1 MEGGKSFPQ
10 PETPSNIYIGCKY
23 CRKCRQVDVLVPR
36 FRSFQLLHIGRG
48 ACARPADGFLM
59 NRVSV
64 KSLKVSLKLYRS
76 EVKVVSLL
84 EENRTFTQR
93 SVSGQHQGLF
103 L

>member
-1 MEGGKSFPQ
+1 M
-10 PETPSNIYIGCKY
+10 
-23 CRKCRQVDVLVPR
+23 PR
-36 FRSFQLLHIGRG
+36 FHSLQLLHIGVCGRG

-84 EENRTFTQR
+84 EKNRTFTQR
-93 SVSGQHQGLF
+93 SVSGQRQGLF